1 MKYRSTSGKGS
12 VVSGREAILQ
22 GLAPDGGLFMPEQIP
37 TLPPKFFKE
46 LSERSLPEIGF
57 AVAQPFLSDD
67 IEAPTL
73 RSLVEETLSFPVP
86 LVTLSDRQAILEL
99 FHGPTL
105 AFKDFGGRFLGR
117 LVAYFLRN
125 SNREVTVLV
134 ATSGDTGSAV
144 AHGFYQV
151 PGIQVVLLYPRGKV
165 SRIQEQQLTTLG
177 GNIQALEVDGTF
189 DDCQRMVKQAFVDP
203 AITDKRSLTSANSI
217 NIGRLLPQSFY
228 YFHARALASREG
240 RASIDEPMVFSVPS
254 GNFGNL
260 TAGLFARR
268 MGLPIAKFI
277 AATNA
282 NDVVVRYLESGDYS
296 PQPSKHT
303 VSNAMDVGNPSN
315 FARLMDI
322 FNGSNAAM
330 REEIVGAAFNDTETI
345 DQIKTTFEQSG
356 YILDPHAA
364 VGLLGLSNYL
374 EHHPNQF
381 GIVLGTAHPAKFME
395 TVEQAIGQSV
405 PLPAGLSDTMKKQ
418 KRATPIS
425 NEFSELRA
433 LLCS

>member
-1 MKYRSTSGKGS
+1 M
-12 VVSGREAILQ
+12 VSGREAILQ

-67 IEAPTL
+67 IEEPAL
-73 RSLVEETLSFPVP
+73 KSLVEETLSFPVP

-282 NDVVVRYLESGDYS
+282 NDVVVRYLESGVYS
-296 PQPSKHT
+296 PQPPYYGRPPRGTHMRYPEACRSGVHDEGEDQRVERKRHRQHDGDAVEVLLHHRRSGGRRAHAPT
-303 VSNAMDVGNPSN
+303 EHVGE
-315 FARLMDI
+315 A
-322 FNGSNAAM
+322 
-330 REEIVGAAFNDTETI
+330 AAFTRVHQHQDDQAQGQQHLGDGGKDLHGNSEGTI
-345 DQIKTTFEQSG
+345 
-356 YILDPHAA
+356 
-364 VGLLGLSNYL
+364 
-374 EHHPNQF
+374 
-381 GIVLGTAHPAKFME
+381 
-395 TVEQAIGQSV
+395 
-405 PLPAGLSDTMKKQ
+405 
-418 KRATPIS
+418 
-425 NEFSELRA
+425 
-433 LLCS
+433 